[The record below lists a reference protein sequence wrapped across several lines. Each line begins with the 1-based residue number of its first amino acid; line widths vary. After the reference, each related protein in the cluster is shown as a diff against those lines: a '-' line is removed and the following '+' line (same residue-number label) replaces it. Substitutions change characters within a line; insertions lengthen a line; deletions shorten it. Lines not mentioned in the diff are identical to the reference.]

1 MIMDNIIDEINELRD
16 KRDKAQD
23 LLTRYKIKLET
34 LTTERDELVKKLNEV
49 YNTTIEEAPNKLAE
63 LKSQFDSLLDE
74 AKQSLDK
81 INL

>member
-1 MIMDNIIDEINELRD
+1 MDNIIDEINELRD